1 MRAKGGIAAGLIVG
15 GFFLHAPALT
25 AAGPTSTAEERKN
38 PLSGDPSAV
47 AQGRILFRQW
57 CGMCHGRDATG
68 GAKGPDLATRA
79 LRRGDTDAQLYDT
92 IQAGVPGTQMLASDL
107 SEQET
112 WQIATF
118 LRSLKPPAAGVVR
131 GDAKAGET
139 LFWGEA
145 KCSTCHMVAGRGG
158 RRGPDLSRVGAARPA
173 AFLVESIRNPSA
185 HLTARMSGA
194 DSGTTPIRY
203 STVALTTRDGEEVAG
218 LLVNEDNFSVVL
230 MDDAEAV
237 RSYRKKELRRYAV
250 AKTSLMPAYDEG
262 ALSAAQLDDLLAYLD
277 GLRGQ

>member
-1 MRAKGGIAAGLIVG
+1 MGVKGGVAAGLVLA
-15 GFFLHAPALT
+15 GFVLRAAAASAAPSPAD
-25 AAGPTSTAEERKN
+25 ERKS
-38 PLSGDPSAV
+38 PLAEDAAAV
-47 AQGRILFRQW
+47 GQGRILFRQW
-57 CGMCHGRDATG
+57 CGMCHGRDAAG
-68 GAKGPDLATRA
+68 GAKGPDLAGRA
-79 LRRGDTDAQLYDT
+79 LRRGDTDGRLYDT
-92 IQAGVPGTQMLASDL
+92 IQAGVPGTQMPASDL

-112 WQIATF
+112 WQIVAF
-118 LRSLKPPAAGVVR
+118 LRSLKPSPAGAAR

-145 KCSTCHMVAGRGG
+145 KCSTCHMVTGRGG

-173 AFLVESIRNPSA
+173 AVLVESIRTPTA
-185 HLTARMSGA
+185 HLTDRMSPA
-194 DSGTTPIRY
+194 DFGTTPIRY
-203 STVALTTRDGEEVAG
+203 STVALTTTDGEEVAG

-237 RSYRKKELRRYAV
+237 RSYRKKDLRRYTV
-250 AKTSLMPAYDEG
+250 GKTSLMPAYDED